1 MAHERTLDEVVE
13 MARQAE
19 VIAFMLEAC
28 TQEQFNVDVEPV
40 AALLRRLC
48 GNVTAW
54 LIEESVSGKE
64 VRHG

>member
-1 MAHERTLDEVVE
+1 MAHKKTLDEVVE

-19 VIAFMLEAC
+19 LVCRLLEDHPH
-28 TQEQFNVDVEPV
+28 QLDDLDVSDV

-48 GNVTAW
+48 SNVAAW
-54 LIEESVSGKE
+54 LTDESVSGKE

>member
-19 VIAFMLEAC
+19 LVCRLLEDHPH
-28 TQEQFNVDVEPV
+28 QLDDLDVSDV

-48 GNVTAW
+48 SNVTAW

>member
-1 MAHERTLDEVVE
+1 

-28 TQEQFNVDVEPV
+28 TQEQFDVDVEPV

-48 GNVTAW
+48 GNVTTW